1 MNTWIEFAIV
11 AGLLTMLPG
20 IDTAQILRSA
30 IKGGPRLAYMT
41 LLGIGIGVWVL
52 GIAAAVGLSALLL
65 ASAEIYRWVSYV
77 GAAYLL
83 YIGIKMIW
91 DARRVGT
98 FEVAEAVTE
107 EKPLKSVLR
116 AATITLTNP
125 KGAAFYVAV
134 FPAYIPH
141 EMNPALAGFSL
152 ASIHN
157 LEALIWFS
165 MWIWGTSF
173 AKTFFARPRVRQ
185 AMEAISGIAM
195 LGFGAKMLVESTHLN

>member
-83 YIGIKMIW
+83 FIGLKMLW
-91 DARRVGT
+91 DARRVGA
-98 FEVAEAVTE
+98 FEVTEGVTE
-107 EKPLKSVLR
+107 EKPLKSVFR

-141 EMNPALAGFSL
+141 DMNPALAGLAL

-157 LEALIWFS
+157 FEALIWFS
-165 MWIWGTSF
+165 IWIWGTSF
-173 AKTFFARPRVRQ
+173 AKGFFARPRVRQ
-185 AMEAISGIAM
+185 VMEAVSGVAM
-195 LGFGAKMLVESTHLN
+195 LGFGAKMLVESAHLN

>member
-1 MNTWIEFAIV
+1 MNSWIEFAIV

-52 GIAAAVGLSALLL
+52 GIAAAVGVSALLL
-65 ASAEIYRWVSYV
+65 ASAEIYKVFTYV
-77 GAAYLL
+77 GAGYLL
-83 YIGIKMIW
+83 YLGVRMMW
-91 DARRVGT
+91 DARTVGA
-98 FEVAEAVTE
+98 FVVTPGSVE
-107 EKPLKSVLR
+107 EKPFKSVLR

-141 EMNPALAGFSL
+141 DMNPALAGFTL

-165 MWIWGTSF
+165 MWIWATRF
-173 AKTFFARPRVRQ
+173 AKAFFSRPRVRQ
-185 AMEAISGIAM
+185 VMEAVSGLAM
-195 LGFGAKMLVESTHLN
+195 LGFGIKMLLDHQ

>member
-1 MNTWIEFAIV
+1 MNNWIEFAIV

-52 GIAAAVGLSALLL
+52 GIAAAIGLSALLL
-65 ASAEIYRWVSYV
+65 ASAEIYRWVSFI
-77 GAAYLL
+77 GAGYLL
-83 YIGIKMIW
+83 YIGVRMIW
-91 DARRVGT
+91 DARKVSA
-98 FEVAEAVTE
+98 FEVVEGFTE
-107 EKPLKSVLR
+107 ERPLKSILR

-141 EMNPALAGFSL
+141 DMNPALAGFTL

-165 MWIWGTSF
+165 MWIWGTTF
-173 AKTFFARPRVRQ
+173 AKAFFSRPRVRQ
-185 AMEAISGIAM
+185 VMEAVSGLAM
-195 LGFGAKMLVESTHLN
+195 IGFGVKMLLDHQ

>member
-1 MNTWIEFAIV
+1 MNNWIEFAIV

-65 ASAEIYRWVSYV
+65 ASAEIYRWVSFI
-77 GAAYLL
+77 GAGYLL
-83 YIGIKMIW
+83 FIGVRMIW
-91 DARRVGT
+91 DARKVAA
-98 FEVAEAVTE
+98 FEVVDGVIE
-107 EKPLKSVLR
+107 ERPFKSILR

-141 EMNPALAGFSL
+141 DMNPALAGFTL

-165 MWIWGTSF
+165 MWIWGTTF
-173 AKTFFARPRVRQ
+173 AKAFFSRPRVRQ
-185 AMEAISGIAM
+185 VMEAVSGLAM
-195 LGFGAKMLVESTHLN
+195 IGFGVRMLLDHH

>member
-1 MNTWIEFAIV
+1 MNNWIEFAIV

-65 ASAEIYRWVSYV
+65 ASAEIYRWVSFI
-77 GAAYLL
+77 GAGYLL
-83 YIGIKMIW
+83 YIGVRMIW
-91 DARRVGT
+91 DARKVAA
-98 FEVAEAVTE
+98 FEVVDGVTE
-107 EKPLKSVLR
+107 ERPFKSILR

-141 EMNPALAGFSL
+141 DMNPALAGFTL

-165 MWIWGTSF
+165 MWIWGTTF
-173 AKTFFARPRVRQ
+173 AKAFFSRPRVRQ
-185 AMEAISGIAM
+185 VMEAVSGLAM
-195 LGFGAKMLVESTHLN
+195 IGFGVRMLLDHH